1 MLKLPQRDLAYKSF
15 DAWGLL
21 VQAYNEKLLE
31 AAHNMLA
38 VHTSLG
44 SALGT
49 GSPLRAAWHVAYH
62 DVLEVLGAAF
72 RAWAVVSTAS
82 TRPAGELMN
91 LSPGATVS
99 GVLVRL
105 VHQPPSWSE
114 ISPLSAGDVV
124 VRYLHAA
131 SNKRPPWPWLG
142 SARFEATVVDPF
154 LAGMT
159 RIPSS
164 REVAAELPEAL
175 QELRTKRPPPI
186 NDALPN
192 QGGED
197 LMLARPAKDP
207 RRHSAGP

>member
-82 TRPAGELMN
+82 TRPE
-91 LSPGATVS
+91 P
-99 GVLVRL
+99 
-105 VHQPPSWSE
+105 W
-114 ISPLSAGDVV
+114 
-124 VRYLHAA
+124 YL
-131 SNKRPPWPWLG
+131 
-142 SARFEATVVDPF
+142 
-154 LAGMT
+154 
-159 RIPSS
+159 
-164 REVAAELPEAL
+164 
-175 QELRTKRPPPI
+175 
-186 NDALPN
+186 
-192 QGGED
+192 
-197 LMLARPAKDP
+197 LARIGP
-207 RRHSAGP
+207 RSRVAHCPQGRGADEFVARCDGVRSVGPTGSSAPELE